1 MIVMKFGGS
10 SLESAVAIRRV
21 ADIVRSRLPK
31 HPVVVVSAMGKTTNA
46 LLAMA
51 AAAAQGKRAEAVA
64 QFSAIEDFHR
74 LEAVQLVSESHRKEL
89 ETVLGD
95 HFRDLGEIV
104 EGLCAVSELT
114 PRSLDAVASYGE
126 RLSSRIVALV
136 FESQGIPSV
145 HLDSRNVIVTD
156 ARYTHASPLIA
167 ETYPRTAAT
176 IAANGANRVT
186 VMGGF
191 IAANQEGITTT
202 LGRGGSDFSA
212 ALVGAAIDAEGIEIW
227 TDVDGVL
234 TCDPTLVSDTHPV
247 KTISFDEAAELAY
260 FGAKVLHPATV
271 LPAKE
276 KNIPVWI
283 LNSRRPEAPGTKI
296 VAEAVSCTNVLKSVA
311 CKKGITVV
319 NIRSTRMLGAH
330 GFLRRIFE
338 AFDRYETPVD
348 MVSTSEVSVSL
359 TVDDNSRLPEIC
371 AELEPFTEVSIEKD
385 RAILCAVGDKIRE
398 TPGVAARVLGA
409 LKCINVLMV
418 SQGASRLNLG
428 VVIASQDLAKA
439 AAAVPREFF
448 TERDPTVV
456 G

>member
-10 SLESAVAIRRV
+10 SLESTSAIRRV
-21 ADIVRSRLPK
+21 SEIVRSRRPK

-51 AAAAQGKRAEAVA
+51 ADASQGKRAEAQTQLRA
-64 QFSAIEDFHR
+64 TEDFHR
-74 LEAVQLVSESHRKEL
+74 REAQPLVSEAHRKEL
-89 ETVLGD
+89 DTLLTD

-126 RLSSRIVALV
+126 RLSSRIVALA
-136 FESQGIPSV
+136 FESAGIPSL

-156 ARYTHASPLIA
+156 ARHTHASPLIA
-167 ETYPRTAAT
+167 ETYARTSASIAAT
-176 IAANGANRVT
+176 GKDRVT

-191 IAANQEGITTT
+191 IAASQEGVTTT

-212 ALVGAAIDAEGIEIW
+212 SLVGAAIGAEEIEIW

-234 TCDPTLVSDTHPV
+234 TCDPTLVGDTHPV

-428 VVIASQDLAKA
+428 VVIASQDLARA
-439 AAAVPREFF
+439 AAAVHREFF
-448 TERDPTVV
+448 TERDPAVF

>member
-10 SLESAVAIRRV
+10 SLESTSAIGRV

-51 AAAAQGKRAEAVA
+51 AGAARGKRAEATA
-64 QFSAIEDFHR
+64 QLRAIEQFHR
-74 LEAVQLVSESHRKEL
+74 QEALPLMSEAHRKEL
-89 ETVLGD
+89 ETLLSE

-104 EGLCAVSELT
+104 EGLCAVGELT
-114 PRSLDAVASYGE
+114 PRSLDAVASFGE
-126 RLSSRIVALV
+126 RLSSRIVALAL
-136 FESQGIPSV
+136 ESQGIPSL

-167 ETYPRTAAT
+167 ETYPRTSAS
-176 IAANGANRVT
+176 IAANGKDRVT

-191 IAANQEGITTT
+191 IAASQEGVTTT

-212 ALVGAAIDAEGIEIW
+212 SLVGAAIDAEEIEIW

-234 TCDPTLVSDTHPV
+234 TCDPKIVTDTHPV
-247 KTISFDEAAELAY
+247 RTISFDEAAELAY

-296 VAEAVSCTNVLKSVA
+296 VSEAASCTNVLKSVA

-338 AFDRYETPVD
+338 AFDRFETPVD

-359 TVDDNSRLPEIC
+359 TVDDDARLPEIC

-409 LKCINVLMV
+409 LKCINVLMI

-428 VVIASQDLAKA
+428 VVIASQDLPQA
-439 AAAVPREFF
+439 AAAVHREFF
-448 TERDPTVV
+448 TERDPAVF